1 MWAKPRQFSG
11 TRIAGNA
18 AMEVFVEHLGSVQF
32 EIKTRHPLNGGS
44 DAEMSSLVSLGLNAA
59 LSTVEYLR
67 TRASMANAGT
77 RVHVIADRAL
87 DDFQIEVNSPA
98 QLTAGQRRGVREA
111 VQSCLI
117 HKTKLDP
124 THVNLTITSPEQRKL
139 LRISAA

>member
-1 MWAKPRQFSG
+1 
-11 TRIAGNA
+11 
-18 AMEVFVEHLGSVQF
+18 MEVFVEHLGSQQF
-32 EIKTRHPLNGGS
+32 EIKTRHPVLRDQPAPG
-44 DAEMSSLVSLGLNAA
+44 MSSLVSLGLNAA

-67 TRASMANAGT
+67 ERTALAEAGT
-77 RVHVIADRAL
+77 RVHVRADRAL
-87 DDFQIEVNSPA
+87 DDFQIDVDSPA

-139 LRISAA
+139 VRRPAA

>member
-1 MWAKPRQFSG
+1 
-11 TRIAGNA
+11 
-18 AMEVFVEHLGSVQF
+18 MEVFVEHLGSVQF
-32 EIKTRHPLNGGS
+32 EIKTRHPLLRDQPAGNRALDG
-44 DAEMSSLVSLGLNAA
+44 EMSSLVSLGLNAA

-67 TRASMANAGT
+67 ERTTQAERGT
-77 RVHVIADRAL
+77 RVHVMADRTL
-87 DDFQIEVNSPA
+87 DDFQIEVDSPA
-98 QLTAGQRRGVREA
+98 PLTAGQRRGVREA